1 MAVLNLSAHS
11 LDYKETIGGHENEN
25 GDWVQGVE
33 TWIENYCKCD
43 IVPAGKANV
52 ITIPDGS
59 THNYSYTIYNLP
71 RTCRDFDY
79 GDIILEKFSE
89 SLRCSDFIAINCN
102 VKFGYNGSATN
113 QYTRRHKKFLQ
124 CSF

>member
-43 IVPAGKANV
+43 TVPAGKANV

-79 GDIILEKFSE
+79 GDIIRIKL
-89 SLRCSDFIAINCN
+89 
-102 VKFGYNGSATN
+102 FGKVFREFKVLGFHRY
-113 QYTRRHKKFLQ
+113 QLQ
-124 CSF
+124 CKIWV

>member
-52 ITIPDGS
+52 ITIPD
-59 THNYSYTIYNLP
+59 
-71 RTCRDFDY
+71 
-79 GDIILEKFSE
+79 IIRIKL
-89 SLRCSDFIAINCN
+89 
-102 VKFGYNGSATN
+102 FGKVFREFKVLGFHRY
-113 QYTRRHKKFLQ
+113 QLQ
-124 CSF
+124 CKIWV